1 MSYYNN
7 NTNEEG
13 GPSGRRLFRDEG
25 ARRHNWPDRKGLH
38 DDEVC
43 SYPQQLKDRLK
54 ASCLINELSP
64 DNWVIGGPTL
74 DQFAKGWSIRRI
86 NFLGDSWVV
95 SLHVDNGRLSAAILQ
110 DDILNLPMAL
120 AWRRW
125 VQTKVYL
132 SHVFDQQATESLGDA
147 ETFLVEAA
155 WTIDG
160 VKVALMICNADQPQ
174 IICSMAGPGS
184 ALDHLVG

>member
-1 MSYYNN
+1 MHHSKGNFN
-7 NTNEEG
+7 GGGGPGGRPQFREEG
-13 GPSGRRLFRDEG
+13 SRRY
-25 ARRHNWPDRKGLH
+25 NWPDRQGLH

-43 SYPQQLKDRLK
+43 GYPRQLKARLK
-54 ASCLINELSP
+54 ASSLIKVLSP

-74 DQFAKGWSIRRI
+74 AQFAKGWSIRRI
-86 NFLGDSWVV
+86 NFLGDIWVV
-95 SLHVDNGRLSAAILQ
+95 SLHVDNGRLSAVILH
-110 DDILNLPMAL
+110 DDILDLSMSL

-132 SHVFDQQATESLGDA
+132 SHVFDQQPTESRGDA

-155 WTIDG
+155 WTVDG
-160 VKVALMICNADQPQ
+160 VKVALMLCNADTPQ